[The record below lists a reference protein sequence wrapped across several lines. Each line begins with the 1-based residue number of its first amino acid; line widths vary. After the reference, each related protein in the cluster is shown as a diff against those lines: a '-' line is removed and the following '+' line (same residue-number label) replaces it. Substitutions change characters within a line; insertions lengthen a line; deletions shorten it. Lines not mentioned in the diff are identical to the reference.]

1 MKQGADGLGDRG
13 GDVVRVR
20 GHAGDEV
27 AGGHPVVFDERDP
40 VQLAVERKPE
50 ISADLLGVMLH
61 PPVENQVEYSFELN
75 AHNKTLLEQIKNAKR
90 RSEAMRRY
98 PGSFA
103 ETLVALQKE
112 RKLSNKQLAD
122 RSLVGE
128 KTIQRLRNDEEYPTS
143 VQTVL
148 ALCVGLKLPLPEAEM
163 FLGKTDFK
171 LNSMK
176 GEGYVYQCVLG
187 ACAENSI
194 YEINEMLKENGITPL
209 GSDPSLQ

>member
-1 MKQGADGLGDRG
+1 M
-13 GDVVRVR
+13 
-20 GHAGDEV
+20 
-27 AGGHPVVFDERDP
+27 
-40 VQLAVERKPE
+40 
-50 ISADLLGVMLH
+50 IYDLLQI
-61 PPVENQVEYSFELN
+61 PV
-75 AHNKTLLEQIKNAKR
+75 
-90 RSEAMRRY
+90 
-98 PGSFA
+98 
-103 ETLVALQKE
+103 
-112 RKLSNKQLAD
+112 KQLAD

-176 GEGYVYQCVLG
+176 NEGYVYQCVLA
-187 ACAENSI
+187 ACAENTI

-209 GSDPSLQ
+209 GSDPDLQ

>member
-1 MKQGADGLGDRG
+1 
-13 GDVVRVR
+13 
-20 GHAGDEV
+20 
-27 AGGHPVVFDERDP
+27 
-40 VQLAVERKPE
+40 
-50 ISADLLGVMLH
+50 
-61 PPVENQVEYSFELN
+61 
-75 AHNKTLLEQIKNAKR
+75 
-90 RSEAMRRY
+90 MRRY

-103 ETLVALQKE
+103 EMLVALQKE

-128 KTIQRLRNDEEYPTS
+128 KTIQCLRNDEEYPTS

-148 ALCVGLKLPLPEAEM
+148 ALCVGLKLHLPEAEM

-209 GSDPSLQ
+209 GSDPDLQRVKEED

>member
-1 MKQGADGLGDRG
+1 MRN
-13 GDVVRVR
+13 
-20 GHAGDEV
+20 
-27 AGGHPVVFDERDP
+27 
-40 VQLAVERKPE
+40 
-50 ISADLLGVMLH
+50 SA
-61 PPVENQVEYSFELN
+61 PVENQVEYSFELN
-75 AHNKTLLEQIKNAKR
+75 AHNKALLEQIKNAKR

-98 PGSFA
+98 TGSFA

-112 RKLSNKQLAD
+112 RRLSNKQLAD

-187 ACAENSI
+187 ACVENSI

-209 GSDPSLQ
+209 GSDPDLQ

>member
-1 MKQGADGLGDRG
+1 
-13 GDVVRVR
+13 
-20 GHAGDEV
+20 
-27 AGGHPVVFDERDP
+27 
-40 VQLAVERKPE
+40 
-50 ISADLLGVMLH
+50 ML
-61 PPVENQVEYSFELN
+61 
-75 AHNKTLLEQIKNAKR
+75 
-90 RSEAMRRY
+90 RRY

-103 ETLVALQKE
+103 EMLVVLQKE
-112 RKLSNKQLAD
+112 RKLSNMQLAD

-163 FLGKTDFK
+163 LLSKTDFNN

-176 GEGYVYQCVLG
+176 QEGYVYQCILG
-187 ACAENSI
+187 ACVENSI
-194 YEINEMLKENGITPL
+194 YEINEMLEANGITPL